1 MKILA
6 AGDLHGDM
14 NAAKKLAEKAKTEK
28 VDLVVLSGDLTY
40 GEISTKGLIGPFK
53 KAKKQVLI
61 IPGNHES
68 PATTSALAEIYGV
81 VDLHGYSIK
90 VKDVGIFGAGSANIG
105 IFQLDEGEIFDM
117 LNKSFKK
124 IKTAKKKIM
133 ITHCHP
139 DKTLMAKMGPDVV
152 PGSSGVAKAIRK
164 LKPDIAICSHVH
176 EAEGIEEKIGK
187 TRLINVG
194 KKGKIIEI

>member
-6 AGDLHGDM
+6 AGDLHGDV
-14 NAAKKLAEKAKTEK
+14 NAAKRLAAQAKKEN

-40 GEISTKGLIGPFK
+40 GEVSTEGLIGPFK
-53 KAKKQVLI
+53 KAKQKVVI

-81 VDLHGYSIK
+81 TDLHGYSMR
-90 VKDVGIFGAGSANIG
+90 VGDVGVFGAGSANIG
-105 IFQLDEGEIFDM
+105 IFQLDEKEIFN
-117 LNKSFKK
+117 LLQKSFKK
-124 IKTAKKKIM
+124 IKDAKKTVM

-139 DKTLMAKMGPDVV
+139 DKTVMAKLSTWV
-152 PGSSGVAKAIRK
+152 PGSTGVEKAIK
-164 LKPDIAICSHVH
+164 KFKPDIAICSHIH
-176 EAEGIEEKIGK
+176 EAEGLEEKMGN